1 MAQNQT
7 HRLSAGG
14 AIDRGKPLRFTFN
27 GRALAGYEGDT
38 LASALLANGVAVVGR
53 SFKYHRPR
61 GIYGAGAEEP
71 NAILDVTAQARHDPN
86 AKATLLPL
94 TDGMAARSVNCWPGP
109 RLDLLGGLDMLQRFL
124 PGGFYYKTFMKPSWH
139 LHEPYIRRIAGIG
152 NVGGDIDESQ
162 FEQRHDHCDVLVIG
176 AGPAGIAA
184 ARAASSAGLRVLLAD
199 DQARAGGSLLWRG
212 ADIDGLS
219 GPAWVANAMAGF
231 VTNPRARVLHR
242 TTAVAYFDHNLIA
255 LVEQRDSAAA
265 GWAPERLWKI
275 RAKQVILAT
284 GAIERPLVFPQN
296 DRPGV
301 MSAAAVSQYLRRW
314 GVLPYLPAEGGRAVV
329 FTNNDGAYDTA
340 RDLLAAGAHV
350 TIVDL
355 HRPMSQELIDRM
367 RSLGVE
373 MRSGFVIADVRGR
386 SRVRAVRIAA
396 MNDPAGPR
404 ETLPCDLV
412 AVSGGWTPTIH
423 LHSQSGGTNRYDKY
437 LGAFLPD
444 RVTQAQRSIGAAR
457 GQMDL
462 GECLAD
468 GHAAGIAAAEACG
481 GAAKANASSAGGPK
495 RSINIL
501 PYWQVDLPNSRQ
513 WVDYMNDVTAK
524 DVQIAARE
532 NYISVE
538 HLKRYTTLGMAT
550 DQGKTSNLNGL
561 AILAQATGRS
571 IPEVGTTTFRP
582 PYVPVSLG
590 LLSGHRRGEMYSPVR
605 RLPAHRE
612 HELRG
617 AVFDDYG
624 GWRRP
629 GTYPRPGEDE
639 AAAIRREVLA
649 VRQGVGL
656 FDGSPLGKI
665 EVSGPDAARF
675 LNLIYYNE
683 VANLKS
689 GRVRYCLLLSETGK
703 VYDDGVVARLA
714 DDRYLLSP
722 SSSHAAGV
730 HAMLEEWLQCEYLG
744 MRVAISNVTTAWA
757 TFAVTGPRARDV
769 VGRLDTEIDLADA
782 ALPHMAVRE
791 GRIGG
796 VPGRIARVS
805 FTGERSFEISVP
817 AGYGASLMRELDAL
831 GAEVGIQPFG
841 LESLMLLRAEKGYI
855 LIGRDTDGTTEP
867 QDLGMLGPLQSKT
880 LEYVGRRSLFR
891 ADSKREDRR
900 QFVGLMTADPEV
912 VIPTGA
918 HAIEDSGSG
927 SSGPRSLGYVTS
939 SYMSPTLGRSIA
951 LGLIERGRA
960 RQAAGE
966 TVAIYAMGRR
976 LAAKIVA
983 PVFHDPK
990 GERLHG

>member
-1 MAQNQT
+1 VNGAQP
-7 HRLSAGG
+7 HRLATGG
-14 AIDRGKPLRFTFN
+14 TIDRAKALRFTFN
-27 GRALAGYEGDT
+27 GGALTGYEGDT
-38 LASALLANGVAVVGR
+38 LASALLANGISVVGR

-71 NAILDVTAQARHDPN
+71 NAILDLAWRGRHDPN
-86 AKATLLPL
+86 AKATLVQLAE
-94 TDGMAARSVNCWPGP
+94 GMAAKSVNCWPGP
-109 RLDLLGGLDMLQRFL
+109 RFDLLGGLDLLHPFL
-124 PGGFYYKTFMKPSWH
+124 PGGFYYKTFMRPSWR
-139 LHEPYIRRIAGIG
+139 LHEAYIRRLAGIG
-152 NVGGDIDESQ
+152 KVGEAVDESL
-162 FEQRHDHCDVLVIG
+162 FEQRHAHCDVLVIG
-176 AGPAGIAA
+176 AGPAGLAA
-184 ARAASSAGLRVLLAD
+184 ARAAASAGLRVILAD
-199 DQARAGGSLLWRG
+199 DQPQAGGSLLWRE
-212 ADIDGLS
+212 AEIDGHS
-219 GPAWVANAMAGF
+219 GPAWIAHAVSSIL
-231 VTNPRARVLHR
+231 TNPRARLLHR
-242 TTAVAYFDHNLIA
+242 TTAVAYLDHNFVVLA
-255 LVEQRDSAAA
+255 EQRDRAAA
-265 GWAPERLWKI
+265 GWAQERLWKV
-275 RAKQVILAT
+275 RAKQVVLAT

-296 DRPGV
+296 DRPGI
-301 MSAAAVSQYLRRW
+301 MSAAAVSQYLRRY
-314 GVLPYLPAEGGRAVV
+314 GVRPFLPEEGGRAVL
-329 FTNNDGAYDTA
+329 FTNNDSAYETA
-340 RDLLAAGAHV
+340 RDLLAAGVQV

-367 RSLGVE
+367 RNLGAD
-373 MRSGFVIADVRGR
+373 MRVGFVIADVRGR

-396 MNDPAGPR
+396 MNDPSGPR
-404 ETLPCDLV
+404 ETIPCDLV
-412 AVSGGWTPTIH
+412 GVSGGWTPTIH

-444 RVTQAQRSIGAAR
+444 RVTQAQRSAGAAR
-457 GQMDL
+457 GLFDL
-462 GECLAD
+462 SEILAD
-468 GHAAGIAAAEACG
+468 GYAAGAAAAAACG
-481 GAAKANASSAGGPK
+481 GAPKGTASHAGGPK
-495 RSINIL
+495 GSFAIL
-501 PYWQVDLPNSRQ
+501 PYWQVDLPKARQ

-524 DVQIAARE
+524 DVQLAARE
-532 NYISVE
+532 NYVSVE

-582 PYVPVSLG
+582 PFVPVSLG
-590 LLSGHRRGEMYSPVR
+590 LLSGHRRGELYSPVR

-617 AVFDDYG
+617 AMFDDYG

-629 GTYPRPGEDE
+629 GCYPHPGEDE
-639 AAAIRREVLA
+639 AVSIRREVLA
-649 VRQGVGL
+649 VRHGVGL

-683 VANLKS
+683 VANLKP
-689 GRVRYCLLLSETGK
+689 GRIRYCLLLSETGK
-703 VYDDGVVARLA
+703 VYDDGIVARLA
-714 DDRYLLSP
+714 EDRYLLSP

-730 HAMLEEWLQCEYLG
+730 HAALEEWLQCEYQG

-757 TFAVTGPRARDV
+757 TFAVTGPRAREALA
-769 VGRLDTEIDLADA
+769 RLDTDIDLTDT

-817 AGYGASLMRELDAL
+817 AGYGTALFRELSAL
-831 GAEVGIQPFG
+831 GQDIGIAPFG
-841 LESLMLLRAEKGYI
+841 IESLLLLRAEKGYI

-880 LEYVGRRSLFR
+880 IEYVGRRSLFR
-891 ADSKREDRR
+891 ADSKRDDRR
-900 QFVGLMTADPEV
+900 QFVGLLSADPNE

-918 HAIEDSGSG
+918 HAIAESQSG

-939 SYMSPTLGRSIA
+939 SYMSPALGRSIA
-951 LGLIERGRA
+951 LGLIERGRE

-966 TVAIYAMGRR
+966 TVALYALGRR
-976 LAAKIVA
+976 LQAKIVA
-983 PVFHDPK
+983 PAFYDAK

>member
-1 MAQNQT
+1 MVQSQT
-7 HRLSAGG
+7 HRLPKAG
-14 AIDRGKPLRFTFN
+14 AIDRSKPLRFSFN
-27 GRALAGYEGDT
+27 GRALTGYAGDT
-38 LASALLANGVAVVGR
+38 LASAILANGVAVVGR

-71 NAILDVTAQARHDPN
+71 NAILDVAAHGRHDPN
-86 AKATLLPL
+86 AKATLIPL
-94 TDGMAARSVNCWPGP
+94 SDGMVANSTNCWPGP
-109 RLDLLGGLDMLQRFL
+109 RFDLLGGLDLLQRFL
-124 PGGFYYKTFMKPSWH
+124 PGGFYYKTFMRPSWH
-139 LHEPYIRRIAGIG
+139 LHEPYIRRLAGIG
-152 NVGGDIDESQ
+152 KVGETIDESL

-176 AGPAGIAA
+176 GGPAGIAA
-184 ARAASSAGLRVLLAD
+184 ARAASSAGLRVILAD
-199 DQARAGGSLLWRG
+199 DHPQAGGALLWRD
-212 ADIDGLS
+212 AEVDGLS
-219 GPAWVANAMAGF
+219 GPAWVAHALASI

-242 TTAVAYFDHNLIA
+242 TAAVAYLDHNFVA
-255 LVEQRDSAAA
+255 LVEQRASAAD
-265 GWAPERLWKI
+265 GWARERLWKI
-275 RAKQVILAT
+275 RARQVVLAA
-284 GAIERPLVFPQN
+284 GAIERPLVFPNN

-314 GVLPYLPAEGGRAVV
+314 GVLPFVPEGGRAVV
-329 FTNNDGAYDTA
+329 FTNNDSAYDTA
-340 RDLLAAGAHV
+340 QDLLTAGVNV

-355 HRPMSQELIDRM
+355 HRPMPQALIDRM
-367 RSLGVE
+367 RGLGAA
-373 MRSGFVIADVRGR
+373 MRVGFVIADVRGR
-386 SRVRAVRIAA
+386 GRVRSVRIAP
-396 MNDPAGPR
+396 MNDPAGPG
-404 ETLPCDLV
+404 ETIPCDLV

-444 RVTQAQRSIGAAR
+444 RVTQAQCSVGAAR
-457 GQMDL
+457 GLLELSD
-462 GECLAD
+462 CLAD

-481 GAAKANASSAGGPK
+481 ATAKATASGASGPK
-495 RSINIL
+495 RGFSIL
-501 PYWQVDLPNSRQ
+501 PYWQVDLPKSRQ

-524 DVQIAARE
+524 DVHLAVRE
-532 NYISVE
+532 NYASVE

-590 LLSGHRRGEMYSPVR
+590 LISGHRRGDLYSPVR

-629 GTYPRPGEDE
+629 AYFPRPGEDE

-649 VRQGVGL
+649 VRQNVGL
-656 FDGSPLGKI
+656 FDGSTLGKI
-665 EVSGPDAARF
+665 EVTGPDAARF
-675 LNLIYYNE
+675 LNLLYYNE
-683 VANLKS
+683 VANLKP
-689 GRVRYCLLLSETGK
+689 GRIRYCLLLSETGK

-714 DDRYLLSP
+714 EDRYLLSP

-744 MRVAISNVTTAWA
+744 MRVAINNVTTAWT

-769 VGRLDTEIDLADA
+769 VAKLDTDIDIADA
-782 ALPHMAVRE
+782 SLPHMAVRE
-791 GRIGG
+791 GHIGG

-805 FTGERSFEISVP
+805 FTGERSFEITVP
-817 AGYGASLMRELDAL
+817 SGYGASLMREVETL
-831 GAEVGIQPFG
+831 GAEIGIAAVG
-841 LESLMLLRAEKGYI
+841 LESVMVLRAEKGYI
-855 LIGRDTDGTTEP
+855 VIGRDTDGTTEP

-880 LEYVGRRSLFR
+880 IEYTGRRSLFR

-900 QFVGLMTADPEV
+900 QFVGLLSSDPAE

-918 HAIEDSGSG
+918 HAIEESGSG
-927 SSGPRSLGYVTS
+927 AGPRSLGYVTS

-951 LGLIERGRA
+951 LGLIERGRE

-976 LAAKIVA
+976 LQAKIVP